1 MMTLTL
7 KLTVTYEPNG
17 VPAEELRSTPEE
29 IANHAANRGMMTCD
43 TLAEFE
49 DWHAVV
55 VEENDRR
62 RKSTN
67 TA

>member
-17 VPAEELRSTPEE
+17 VPVEELRSMAEE
-29 IANHAANRGMMTCD
+29 IANHAANRGMTCD
-43 TLAEFE
+43 TLAEVE

-62 RKSTN
+62 HKSTN

>member
-1 MMTLTL
+1 MMTLML

-17 VPAEELRSTPEE
+17 VPVEELRSMAEE
-29 IANHAANRGMMTCD
+29 IANHAANRGMTCD
-43 TLAEFE
+43 TLAEVE

-62 RKSTN
+62 RETTN